1 MGRLYWRRSAG
12 RGRVSAAVSKPNGS
26 GFGYGPP
33 PVRVTPPVFACC
45 VPHGPILRYSDV
57 RYRDS
62 TEADT
67 SHPSA
72 VSAPL
77 VNTGVS
83 QRPLPGISEANTG
96 VSDLRVTFV
105 FSDEFWPMAV
115 LLVIF
120 VGAGGHKGR
129 DLRHHSTRAP
139 TTTARVMW
147 VGSDRTDRFSIEETR
162 QKSCVV
168 GAVGGGG
175 ICEMRKMRKTGDWR
189 GLASDS
195 EPARQMASNGGSND
209 PNGPV

>member
-105 FSDEFWPMAV
+105 FSDDLSPSRTLRLSGKSGSEWAERVPSGWGGSRAP
-115 LLVIF
+115 
-120 VGAGGHKGR
+120 GGHAAGAWGSGATYASSLGGFGHLHGR
-129 DLRHHSTRAP
+129 GGQRQRGRAS
-139 TTTARVMW
+139 R
-147 VGSDRTDRFSIEETR
+147 ET
-162 QKSCVV
+162 VLEGWAADG
-168 GAVGGGG
+168 GASHA
-175 ICEMRKMRKTGDWR
+175 MPPPYAPPH
-189 GLASDS
+189 AS
-195 EPARQMASNGGSND
+195 
-209 PNGPV
+209 